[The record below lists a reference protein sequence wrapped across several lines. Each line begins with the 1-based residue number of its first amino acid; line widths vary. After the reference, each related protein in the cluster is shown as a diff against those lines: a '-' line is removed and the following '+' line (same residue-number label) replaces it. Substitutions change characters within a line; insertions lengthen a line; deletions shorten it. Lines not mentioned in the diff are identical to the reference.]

1 MTLFVWKEMN
11 VCICIVASQK
21 LIINKCTLIDLLLS
35 FWSFYSEALHAWRTK
50 ARCNIVPAERLHE
63 LFEELE
69 FNPTEKQ
76 SKSPTLTIYSSQ
88 IFKRHIFFVL
98 NVL

>member
-1 MTLFVWKEMN
+1 MNCILFV
-11 VCICIVASQK
+11 
-21 LIINKCTLIDLLLS
+21 
-35 FWSFYSEALHAWRTK
+35 FSEALHAWRTK

-76 SKSPTLTIYSSQ
+76 SKLILL
-88 IFKRHIFFVL
+88 L
-98 NVL
+98 NINISK

>member
-1 MTLFVWKEMN
+1 MLIQSCVLFS
-11 VCICIVASQK
+11 IV
-21 LIINKCTLIDLLLS
+21 
-35 FWSFYSEALHAWRTK
+35 FYKNNSEALHAWRTK

-76 SKSPTLTIYSSQ
+76 SKNFSQWQSFESRGVQIQANIAVKYTI
-88 IFKRHIFFVL
+88 IK
-98 NVL
+98 

>member
-1 MTLFVWKEMN
+1 MIKGR
-11 VCICIVASQK
+11 I
-21 LIINKCTLIDLLLS
+21 LIQYLLLFIYYHHS
-35 FWSFYSEALHAWRTK
+35 SEALHAWRTK

-76 SKSPTLTIYSSQ
+76 SEFSRRQSFFATGLQRSMKTSQ
-88 IFKRHIFFVL
+88 YLSFDYKEKKTFEYFSF
-98 NVL
+98 

>member
-1 MTLFVWKEMN
+1 MN
-11 VCICIVASQK
+11 PNPIVFFSIFFCLQ
-21 LIINKCTLIDLLLS
+21 IN
-35 FWSFYSEALHAWRTK
+35 SEALHAWRTK

-76 SKSPTLTIYSSQ
+76 SKNFSQ
-88 IFKRHIFFVL
+88 WQAFELKGFQIQE
-98 NVL
+98 NVAVKYKLLK